1 MTRQEILQNVFNKLR
16 ITGAVRNRQDF
27 AEKIGYNYT
36 CTSAALNGAERYL
49 NDRFFTKV
57 LRAFPQVSEAY
68 IRTGEGPVLVVDTET
83 GEVAAPPIM
92 PFCPQAQSPAQQQAP
107 VPGVTYTLDVE
118 RILSA
123 IGEQQELTRRQQAQT
138 ERALEQVDK
147 LIEIIRTMTAP
158 DATDN

>member
-83 GEVAAPPIM
+83 GEVMEPPIM

-107 VPGVTYTLDVE
+107 VPGVTYRLDVD
-118 RILSA
+118 RILAA

-147 LIEIIRTMTAP
+147 LIEIIRTMSGQTE
-158 DATDN
+158 